1 MKSKFLL
8 IATLLMVT
16 LSSCEE
22 KENKTTFEEY
32 VNIVKNATKD
42 QKDIFIFTSS
52 SCFHCQKI
60 QTSIDRY
67 VSEITDEKLNVY
79 EISVDYRTKLNG
91 ENIFMDKTMG
101 YFTGNSENDC
111 LKRLDNR
118 ITKYLAHHGITS
130 DNEYIMSSATGGY
143 YSYILTPLIIWYYG
157 GMEVKIINNVSKNLE
172 YDESKNVVYNSF
184 VKMMEY
190 PENPVLWGETFNISY
205 YIEEK

>member
-1 MKSKFLL
+1 MAKVFSWKLND
-8 IATLLMVT
+8 
-16 LSSCEE
+16 
-22 KENKTTFEEY
+22 KENTYLFIPNKKT
-32 VNIVKNATKD
+32 
-42 QKDIFIFTSS
+42 
-52 SCFHCQKI
+52 H
-60 QTSIDRY
+60 
-67 VSEITDEKLNVY
+67 VSERIVDADIINKMIDIISLWDEKRYKKAFDEMNVELSELY
-79 EISVDYRTKLNG
+79 NFEVPYDSK
-91 ENIFMDKTMG
+91 

-184 VKMMEY
+184 IKMMEY